1 MIGKRQKVFTKE
13 QVVSA
18 MSRIKT
24 ENEGAVAAEKDKI
37 FALLEEN
44 AELKQQN
51 ATLLRR
57 DKLISDALV
66 AAVEKAKEIEDAAKR
81 KCDLEIK
88 RLRLFQAKWQQY
100 FARVMAQY
108 PVDEN
113 LLKMQEFTQKVGEI
127 LGSESNRPLNATAQT
142 QNVSSVF
149 ADFRKET
156 AVASAAPFDPKAKI
170 DAYMKSESGFD
181 MEEVL
186 NPKGELNL
194 EDLCRELGLMD

>member
-1 MIGKRQKVFTKE
+1 MIGKKQKVFTKE

-51 ATLLRR
+51 AALLRR

-66 AAVEKAKEIEDAAKR
+66 AAVEKAKEIEIAAKR

-88 RLRLFQAKWQQY
+88 RLRLFQAKWGQY
-100 FARVMAQY
+100 FARVMERY

-113 LLKMQEFTQKVGEI
+113 LQKIQEFTRKVDEI
-127 LGSESNRPLNATAQT
+127 LGNESDQTDEAAQA
-142 QNVSSVF
+142 QNVSGVF
-149 ADFRKET
+149 ATLRKET
-156 AVASAAPFDPKAKI
+156 ATSSTAPFNPKEKI

>member
-1 MIGKRQKVFTKE
+1 MIGKKQEVFTKA

-24 ENEGAVAAEKDKI
+24 ENEGAVAAEKDRI

-66 AAVEKAKEIEDAAKR
+66 AAVEKAKEIESVAKR

-88 RLRLFQAKWQQY
+88 RLRLFQAKWGQY
-100 FARVMAQY
+100 FARVMEKY
-108 PVDEN
+108 PVDQN
-113 LLKMQEFTQKVGEI
+113 LQKMQEFTRKVDEI
-127 LGSESNRPLNATAQT
+127 LGNESDQTDEAAQAQDVSGAFATL
-142 QNVSSVF
+142 
-149 ADFRKET
+149 RKET
-156 AVASAAPFDPKAKI
+156 ATSSTAPFNPKEKI

>member
-1 MIGKRQKVFTKE
+1 MIGKKQKVFTKE

-51 ATLLRR
+51 AALLRR

-66 AAVEKAKEIEDAAKR
+66 AAVEKAKEIESAAKR

-100 FARVMAQY
+100 FARVMEQY

-113 LLKMQEFTQKVGEI
+113 LQKMQEFTQKVGEI
-127 LGSESNRPLNATAQT
+127 LGSESGRPLDATVQT

-156 AVASAAPFDPKAKI
+156 AVASATPFDPKAKI

-194 EDLCRELGLMD
+194 EALCRELGLMD

>member
-1 MIGKRQKVFTKE
+1 
-13 QVVSA
+13 

-24 ENEGAVAAEKDKI
+24 ENEGAVAAEKDRI

-66 AAVEKAKEIEDAAKR
+66 AAVEKAKEIESVAKR

-88 RLRLFQAKWQQY
+88 RLRLFQAKWRQY
-100 FARVMAQY
+100 FARVMEKY
-108 PVDEN
+108 PVDQN
-113 LLKMQEFTQKVGEI
+113 LQKMQEFTRKVDEI
-127 LGSESNRPLNATAQT
+127 LGNESDQTDEAAQAQDVSGAFATL
-142 QNVSSVF
+142 
-149 ADFRKET
+149 RKET
-156 AVASAAPFDPKAKI
+156 ATSSTAPFNPKEKI